1 MFVGNFR
8 SYNDMEAKK
17 KAQLDLLR
25 VMAENEEEKERRL
38 RDYRNPY
45 IPIVVPPPFKTA
57 GQRRAEGVEQE
68 QLAINNLSTLGDL
81 STTEMLFVVN
91 AIRRSDESEGIV
103 KFNAFFP
110 QIKTRLLRSVN
121 PAFLTGNYLAN
132 WIVDYIRRSDTINPL
147 AYNQSG
153 EMLQSSFADATN
165 INPNYDMMAEF
176 KDIVFT
182 FSQQLLRIPS
192 IDESIASGVED
203 GLEQLSTLL
212 EVIPKQIDLNEVRE
226 KASSVEL
233 EDFAKFLQSYYK
245 NIGSIDN
252 RVIASLSKEIVEKM
266 EMGIISQL
274 ESLGRVVVRR
284 LKGIKGDMVLQQQH
298 AVYLARVENIVSE
311 NKEREELL
319 RDYQEQSPI
328 TGDMGEGGTPTQSLQ
343 RELSSVSRQTSVDD
357 PVGNVLRSANDADQI
372 LGRPDPLGAEEVEEE
387 EEEEGIPFVSGF
399 SESDI
404 ANYVEE
410 VKQEIEGLDDIG
422 KATQIKA
429 IVLIIIDAYN
439 KSIKKLGS
447 VAKADIRKT
456 QSKYSASKA
465 IVKFMDEEELEVFFS
480 IRLKIYD
487 FLEAV
492 EAGIPIEEAYLT
504 ILYSYNQELPATF
517 NNDDTDKTFIDI
529 TMDLLDSYMKA
540 KKQAY
545 TGRYNPTAVIDSTTS
560 KLELDNLRGG
570 DFTQSRK
577 KYKYNLKRGFGVRN
591 RMAVRPAVMPPTY
604 TKPLRTI
611 DRQQLLKKEAEL
623 SKVKKGK
630 GRVKVG
636 NGIQVITPEI
646 AYKSFGKHIL
656 HYPQLRDTNT
666 LNIKYPSGTK
676 NYIKKQII
684 SNDYKDLIM
693 DILERGKMSDGLYDR
708 LEDDEKQHFSKIVK
722 GAGLMEQLKV
732 KPPKD
737 KNMKVLAERFK
748 ILRGQFLA
756 GNNAPTLM
764 EELKKIIVIFMENGV
779 LGKEDGKDLLKEIK

>member
-68 QLAINNLSTLGDL
+68 RLAITNLTTLGDL

-110 QIKTRLLRSVN
+110 QIKNRLLRSVN

-176 KDIVFT
+176 KDIVFA
-182 FSQQLLRIPS
+182 FSRQLLSIPS
-192 IDESIASGVED
+192 IDQRVASEVED

-212 EVIPKQIDLNEVRE
+212 EVIPRQKDLNEVRE

-233 EDFAKFLQSYYK
+233 EDFAKFLQAYYQ
-245 NIGSIDN
+245 NIGSIDS
-252 RVIASLSKEIVEKM
+252 RVIASLSKDIVEKM
-266 EMGIISQL
+266 DMGIISQL
-274 ESLGRVVVRR
+274 ESLGRVVIRR

-298 AVYLARVENIVSE
+298 GVYLARVENIVSE

-319 RDYQEQSPI
+319 RDYQEQTPI
-328 TGDMGEGGTPTQSLQ
+328 MGDMGEGGTPTQSLQ
-343 RELSSVSRQTSVDD
+343 RELSSVSRQTSAED
-357 PVGNVLRSANDADQI
+357 PVESVLSSANTADEI
-372 LGRPDPLGAEEVEEE
+372 LGRPDPLGAEEEED
-387 EEEEGIPFVSGF
+387 GLPFVSGF
-399 SESDI
+399 SENNI
-404 ANYVEE
+404 GTYVEAVQE
-410 VKQEIEGLDDIG
+410 EIEELDDLG
-422 KATQIKA
+422 KATQVKA
-429 IVLIIIDAYN
+429 IVLIITEAYN
-439 KSIKKLGS
+439 SSRNKIGS
-447 VAKADIRKT
+447 VAPADIKTT

-465 IVKFMDEEELEVFFS
+465 IVKFMDEEQIQMFMT
-480 IRLKIYD
+480 IRSKMYD
-487 FLEAV
+487 FASAV
-492 EAGIPIEEAYLT
+492 EAGIPIEEAYET
-504 ILYSYNQELPATF
+504 ILLAFNEDLPETF
-517 NNDDTDKTFIDI
+517 DDDDTDKTFIDI
-529 TMDLLDSYMKA
+529 TMDLLENYMKA
-540 KKQAY
+540 KKKAKS
-545 TGRYNPTAVIDSTTS
+545 RKYNPTAVIDATTS
-560 KLELDNLRGG
+560 KNDRDELRGV
-570 DFTQSRK
+570 DYTQSGS

-630 GRVKVG
+630 CRVKVG
-636 NGIQVITPEI
+636 NGIQVITPEV

-708 LEDDEKQHFSKIVK
+708 LVDDEKQHFSKIVK

>member
-45 IPIVVPPPFKTA
+45 IPTPVPPPFKTA

-68 QLAINNLSTLGDL
+68 KLAITNLSTLGDL

-212 EVIPKQIDLNEVRE
+212 EVIPKQKDLNEVRE

-233 EDFAKFLQSYYK
+233 EDFAKFLQAYYK
-245 NIGSIDN
+245 NIGSIDS

-266 EMGIISQL
+266 DMGIISQL
-274 ESLGRVVVRR
+274 ESLARVVVRR
-284 LKGIKGDMVLQQQH
+284 LKGIKSDMVLQQQH
-298 AVYLARVENIVSE
+298 AIYLARVENIVSE

-319 RDYQEQSPI
+319 RDYQEQAPI
-328 TGDMGEGGTPTQSLQ
+328 IGDMGEGGTPTQSLQ
-343 RELSSVSRQTSVDD
+343 RELSSVSRQTSADE
-357 PVGNVLRSANDADQI
+357 PVANVLSSANIADDI

-387 EEEEGIPFVSGF
+387 EEEGIPFVAGF
-399 SESDI
+399 SDSNI
-404 ANYVEE
+404 ADYIEAV
-410 VKQEIEGLDDIG
+410 QDEIEELDDID
-422 KATQIKA
+422 KAKQIKA
-429 IVLIIIDAYN
+429 IVLIITDAYRASRN
-439 KSIKKLGS
+439 KIGN
-447 VAKADIRKT
+447 VAPADILKT

-465 IVKFMDEEELEVFFS
+465 IVKFMPEEEIAMFITLRPKMYAFA
-480 IRLKIYD
+480 
-487 FLEAV
+487 EAV
-492 EAGIPIEEAYLT
+492 EGGIPIEEAYET
-504 ILYSYNQELPATF
+504 ILLAFDEDLPATF
-517 NNDDTDKTFIDI
+517 NDDDRNQTFIDI
-529 TMDLLDSYMKA
+529 TIELLDSYMKA
-540 KKQAY
+540 KKRANKKK
-545 TGRYNPTAVIDSTTS
+545 YNPTAVIDATTS
-560 KLELDNLRGG
+560 KNERDDLRGA
-570 DFTQSRK
+570 DYTQSGS

-604 TKPLRTI
+604 KKPLRTI

-623 SKVKKGK
+623 SIVKKGK

-636 NGIQVITPEI
+636 NGIQVITPEV

-693 DILERGKMSDGLYDR
+693 DILERGKMSDGLYER

-779 LGKEDGKDLLKEIK
+779 LGKEDGKDLLKEVK

>member
-45 IPIVVPPPFKTA
+45 IPTPVPPPFKTA

-68 QLAINNLSTLGDL
+68 RLAITNLTTLGDL

-110 QIKTRLLRSVN
+110 QIKNRLLRSVN

-176 KDIVFT
+176 KDIVFA
-182 FSQQLLRIPS
+182 FSRQLLSIPS
-192 IDESIASGVED
+192 IDQRVASEVED

-212 EVIPKQIDLNEVRE
+212 EVIPRQKDLNEVRE

-233 EDFAKFLQSYYK
+233 EDFAKFLQAYYQ
-245 NIGSIDN
+245 NIGSIDS
-252 RVIASLSKEIVEKM
+252 RVIASLSKDIVEKM
-266 EMGIISQL
+266 DMGIITQL
-274 ESLGRVVVRR
+274 ESLGRVVIRR

-298 AVYLARVENIVSE
+298 GVYLARVENIVSE

-319 RDYQEQSPI
+319 RDYQEQTPI
-328 TGDMGEGGTPTQSLQ
+328 MGDMGEGGTPTQSLQ
-343 RELSSVSRQTSVDD
+343 RELSSVSRQTSAED
-357 PVGNVLRSANDADQI
+357 PVESVLSYANTADEI
-372 LGRPDPLGAEEVEEE
+372 LGRPDPLGAEEEED
-387 EEEEGIPFVSGF
+387 GLPFVSGF
-399 SESDI
+399 SENNI
-404 ANYVEE
+404 GTYVEAVQE
-410 VKQEIEGLDDIG
+410 EIEELDDLG
-422 KATQIKA
+422 KATQVKA
-429 IVLIIIDAYN
+429 IVLIITEAYN
-439 KSIKKLGS
+439 SSRNKIGS
-447 VAKADIRKT
+447 VAPADIKTT

-465 IVKFMDEEELEVFFS
+465 IVKFMDEEQIQMFMT
-480 IRLKIYD
+480 IRSKMYD
-487 FLEAV
+487 FASAV
-492 EAGIPIEEAYLT
+492 EAGIPIEEAYET
-504 ILYSYNQELPATF
+504 ILLAFNEDLPETF
-517 NNDDTDKTFIDI
+517 DDDDTDKTFIDI
-529 TMDLLDSYMKA
+529 TMDLLENYMKA
-540 KKQAY
+540 KKKAKS
-545 TGRYNPTAVIDSTTS
+545 RKYNPTAVIDATTS
-560 KLELDNLRGG
+560 KNDRDELRGV
-570 DFTQSRK
+570 DYTQSGS

-604 TKPLRTI
+604 KKPLRTI

-630 GRVKVG
+630 CRVKVG
-636 NGIQVITPEI
+636 NGIQVITPEV

-708 LEDDEKQHFSKIVK
+708 LVDDEKQHFSKIVK

>member
-1 MFVGNFR
+1 
-8 SYNDMEAKK
+8 MEAKK

-182 FSQQLLRIPS
+182 FSQQLLSIPS
-192 IDESIASGVED
+192 IDQRVSSEVED

-319 RDYQEQSPI
+319 RDYQEQAPI

-708 LEDDEKQHFSKIVK
+708 LVDDEKQHFSKIVK

>member
-1 MFVGNFR
+1 
-8 SYNDMEAKK
+8 MEAKK

-45 IPIVVPPPFKTA
+45 IPTPVPPPFKTA

-68 QLAINNLSTLGDL
+68 RLAITNLTTLGDL

-110 QIKTRLLRSVN
+110 QIKNRLLRSVN

-176 KDIVFT
+176 KDIVFA
-182 FSQQLLRIPS
+182 FSRQLLSIPS
-192 IDESIASGVED
+192 IDQRVASEVED

-212 EVIPKQIDLNEVRE
+212 EVIPRQKDLNEVRE

-233 EDFAKFLQSYYK
+233 EDFAKFLQAYYQ
-245 NIGSIDN
+245 NIGSIDS
-252 RVIASLSKEIVEKM
+252 RVIASLSKDIVEKM
-266 EMGIISQL
+266 DMGIISQL
-274 ESLGRVVVRR
+274 ESLGRVVIRR

-298 AVYLARVENIVSE
+298 GVYLARVENIVSE

-319 RDYQEQSPI
+319 RDYQEQTPI
-328 TGDMGEGGTPTQSLQ
+328 MGDMGEGGTPTQSLQ
-343 RELSSVSRQTSVDD
+343 RELSSVSRQTSAED
-357 PVGNVLRSANDADQI
+357 PVESVLSYANTADEI
-372 LGRPDPLGAEEVEEE
+372 LGRPDPLGAEEEED
-387 EEEEGIPFVSGF
+387 GLPFVSGF
-399 SESDI
+399 SENNI
-404 ANYVEE
+404 GTYVEAVQE
-410 VKQEIEGLDDIG
+410 EIEELDDLG
-422 KATQIKA
+422 KATQVKA
-429 IVLIIIDAYN
+429 IVLIITEAYN
-439 KSIKKLGS
+439 SSRNKIGS
-447 VAKADIRKT
+447 VAPADIKTT

-465 IVKFMDEEELEVFFS
+465 IVKFMDEEQIQMFMT
-480 IRLKIYD
+480 IRSKMYD
-487 FLEAV
+487 FASAV
-492 EAGIPIEEAYLT
+492 EAGIPIEEAYET
-504 ILYSYNQELPATF
+504 ILLAFNEDLPETF
-517 NNDDTDKTFIDI
+517 DDDDTDKTFIDI
-529 TMDLLDSYMKA
+529 TMDLLENYMKA
-540 KKQAY
+540 KKKAKS
-545 TGRYNPTAVIDSTTS
+545 RKYNPTAVIDATTS
-560 KLELDNLRGG
+560 KNDRDELRGV
-570 DFTQSRK
+570 DYTQSGS

-604 TKPLRTI
+604 KKPLRTI

-630 GRVKVG
+630 CRVKVG
-636 NGIQVITPEI
+636 NGIQVITPEV

-708 LEDDEKQHFSKIVK
+708 LVDDEKQHFSKIVK